1 MKYTQKLLS
10 YGLGIVL
17 LFTASSSI
25 AKQGGSNVAPTLN
38 KEASYALIKRILPKF
53 HNRFQIEFIDKEN
66 DKDVF
71 ELESKGGKII
81 LRGNH
86 GISVASALNF
96 YLKNYAHC
104 DISWNGNNLNLIKEL
119 PVIPLKVRQ
128 ATPYKYRHYFNYCT
142 FNYTAAWW
150 DWERWQQEIDFMAL
164 NGINMPLAMTGQN
177 ALWYRVYKSMG
188 FSDQDMDVFFSGPAY
203 FMWFWA
209 GNLDG
214 WGGPLPQS
222 WMKSHEEL
230 QKKILARERELG
242 MTPILPAFTG
252 HVPPAFKDRFPQ
264 AKLQKTNWEGRF
276 ADTYILDPKDPIFQ
290 VIGRKFIE
298 EQTKTFGT
306 DHLYGADTFNEMY
319 PPSSDPSYLAE
330 SSNAVYKSMAA
341 ADPQAV
347 WVMQGWTFWDKRDF
361 WKPEQLKSYLNAVP
375 TDKLIVLDLWS
386 EVQPIWDK
394 TDAYYG
400 KQWIWCMLHNFGGKI
415 NMFGHMDRISIEP
428 SETFHNPKAGNMIGI
443 GVVPEGIEQNPAIY
457 ALMLDNVWRDK
468 VIDADDWVKDYVH
481 RRYGQKNG
489 DVEKAW
495 NILHY
500 TVYNVDGGHESIITG
515 RPTFK
520 KSTDWTDT
528 EMPYKLVDLIPAWDL
543 MIKASP
549 NFKNVDGF
557 QYDLVDLSRQIM
569 ADYASVLQQ
578 DIAIAHKN
586 KNQKS
591 FQLSSSKFLELIKD
605 MDILLATRKDFLLGK
620 WLNDAKRWGTNGAE
634 KALYEKN
641 ARNLITLW
649 GDKDASLHE
658 YANKQW
664 SGLLTGFY
672 LQRWQQF
679 LKEVETKMKS
689 NEKFNQE
696 AFDEKI
702 KVWEWNW
709 VNGKELYSE
718 TPKGD
723 PIVVSKMMH
732 QKYASAIKA
741 TGKNAK

>member
-1 MKYTQKLLS
+1 MKHTHKLWL
-10 YGLGIVL
+10 YCIGML
-17 LFTASSSI
+17 LLCTTSAIANQESKNLASS
-25 AKQGGSNVAPTLN
+25 LN
-38 KEASYALIKRILPKF
+38 KDASYALIKRIIPKF
-53 HNRFQIEFIDKEN
+53 HDRFLIEFIAKDN

-71 ELESKGGKII
+71 ELESKNGKII

-86 GISVASALNF
+86 GISVASALNY

-104 DISWNGNNLNLIKEL
+104 DISWNGNNLNLLKEL
-119 PVIPLKVRQ
+119 PVVPSKIHQ
-128 ATPYKYRHYFNYCT
+128 STPYKYRHYFNYCT

-177 ALWYRVYKSMG
+177 ALWYRVYKNMG
-188 FSDQDMDVFFSGPAY
+188 FTDKDMDAFFSGPAY

-214 WGGPLPQS
+214 WGGPLPKS
-222 WMKSHEEL
+222 WMESHEEL

-276 ADTYILDPKDPIFQ
+276 ADTYILDPKDPMFQ
-290 VIGRKFIE
+290 EIGRKFIE

-319 PPSSDPSYLAE
+319 PPSKDPAYLAE
-330 SSNAVYKSMAA
+330 SSNAVYQSMAV
-341 ADPQAV
+341 ADPKAV

-394 TDAYYG
+394 TEAYYG

-415 NMFGHMDRISIEP
+415 NMFGDMDKISITP
-428 SETFHNPKAGNMIGI
+428 SATFHDPKAGNMIGI
-443 GVVPEGIEQNPAIY
+443 GIVPEGIEQNPAIY
-457 ALMLDNVWRDK
+457 ALMLDHVWRDQ
-468 VIDADDWVKDYVH
+468 VIDADDWVKDYVL
-481 RRYGQKNG
+481 RRYRKKDIN
-489 DVEKAW
+489 VEKAW

-500 TVYNVDGGHESIITG
+500 TVYTADGGHESIVTG

-528 EMPYKLVDLIPAWDL
+528 EMPYKLIDLVPAWDHL
-543 MIKASP
+543 IKASP
-549 NFKNVDGF
+549 NFKDVDGF

-569 ADYASVLQQ
+569 ADYASILQQ
-578 DIAIAHKN
+578 DIAVAYQN
-586 KNQKS
+586 KNIKT
-591 FQLSSSKFLELIKD
+591 FQLKSNQFLELIKD
-605 MDILLATRKDFLLGK
+605 MDKLLATRKDFLLGK
-620 WLNDAKRWGTNGAE
+620 WLNDAKRWGTNDAE

-664 SGLLTGFY
+664 SGLLSGFY
-672 LQRWQQF
+672 LPRWQQF
-679 LKEVETKMKS
+679 FKEVTTKMS
-689 NEKFNQE
+689 HNQKFNE
-696 AFDEKI
+696 NTFNEKI

-709 VNGKELYSE
+709 VNAKELYSE

-723 PIVVSKMMH
+723 PVAVSKTMY
-732 QKYASAIKA
+732 QKYAAAIKVA
-741 TGKNAK
+741 SKKQK

>member
-1 MKYTQKLLS
+1 MKYTQRLLN
-10 YGLGIVL
+10 YGLGMVL
-17 LFTASSSI
+17 LFIATIST
-25 AKQGGSNVAPTLN
+25 AKQVERMESPTLN

-53 HNRFQIEFIDKEN
+53 HDRFLIEFVEKEN

-104 DISWNGNNLNLIKEL
+104 DVSWNGNNLSRLTEL
-119 PVIPLKVRQ
+119 PVVPAKMRQ

-188 FSDQDMDVFFSGPAY
+188 FTDKDMDAFFSGPAY

-252 HVPPAFKDRFPQ
+252 HVPPAFKDRFPE

-276 ADTYILDPKDPIFQ
+276 ADTYILDPKDPLFQ

-347 WVMQGWTFWDKRDF
+347 WIMQGWTFWDKRDF

-375 TDKLIVLDLWS
+375 TDKLVVLDLWS

-415 NMFGHMDRISIEP
+415 NMFGNMDRISIEP

-443 GVVPEGIEQNPAIY
+443 GVVPEGIEQNPAMY
-457 ALMLDNVWRDK
+457 ALMLDHVWRDS

-481 RRYGQKNG
+481 RRYGQRNA
-489 DVEKAW
+489 DVEQAW
-495 NILHY
+495 DILHY
-500 TVYNVDGGHESIITG
+500 TVYNTDGGHESIVTG

-528 EMPYKLVDLIPAWDL
+528 EISYQLTDLIPAWDHL
-543 MIKASP
+543 IRASG
-549 NFKNVDGF
+549 NFKDVDGF

-569 ADYASVLQQ
+569 ADYASILQQ
-578 DIAIAHKN
+578 DIAVAYKN
-586 KNQKS
+586 KNHKA
-591 FQLSSSKFLELIKD
+591 FQLKSSKFLELIKD
-605 MDILLATRKDFLLGK
+605 MDKLLATRKDFLLGK
-620 WLNDAKRWGTNGAE
+620 WLNDAKRWGTNDTE

-664 SGLLTGFY
+664 SGLLNGFY
-672 LQRWQQF
+672 LPRWQQF
-679 LKEVETKMKS
+679 FKQVATKMNSKQ
-689 NEKFNQE
+689 KFSQE
-696 AFDEKI
+696 AFDEQI
-702 KVWEWNW
+702 KTWEWSW
-709 VNGKELYSE
+709 VNSRELYSE
-718 TPKGD
+718 APQGD
-723 PIVVSKMMH
+723 PVVVSKMMY
-732 QKYASAIKA
+732 QKYAAVIKA
-741 TGKNAK
+741 TGKNNK